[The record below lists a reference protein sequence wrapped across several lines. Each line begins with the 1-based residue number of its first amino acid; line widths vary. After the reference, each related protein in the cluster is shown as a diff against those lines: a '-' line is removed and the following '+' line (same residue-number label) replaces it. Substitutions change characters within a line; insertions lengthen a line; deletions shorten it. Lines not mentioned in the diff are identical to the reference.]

1 MENKAITI
9 APVEELSFKSLSA
22 VFVTIFGL
30 FWLFL
35 EPLGMFGLLPSLTSV
50 SGWPAYFGLLCVSL
64 TGVVVTRLLYR
75 RAGYSK
81 LTFVIFTVASSADGA
96 DHFVRAPGNM
106 QVWHFVHE
114 FLSYV
119 SRGPARERVRQ
130 LMFHFDPVLQVG
142 REGSFVDVGNS
153 LTLLQAGITD
163 GVRCQIRGISRPE
176 RNEPL
181 FSRQSK

>member
-1 MENKAITI
+1 MAGNAITI
-9 APVEELSFKSLSA
+9 APVEELSLKSSSV

-35 EPLGMFGLLPSLTSV
+35 EPLGLFGLLPSL
-50 SGWPAYFGLLCVSL
+50 SGVLGWAAYLALFCVSFG
-64 TGVVVTRLLYR
+64 GVVAVRFLHR

-81 LTFVIFTVASSADGA
+81 LTFVTFTVASSTDGA

-114 FLSYV
+114 FLSYL
-119 SRGPARERVRQ
+119 SHGPARERIRQ
-130 LMFHFDPVLQVG
+130 LMLHFDPVLQVG

-153 LTLLQAGITD
+153 LTLSQAGVIN

-181 FSRQSK
+181 FSRGRS